1 MIASGFTWFNVIA
14 PLDHDVLGQAVGV
27 ESFNLTTTFAGA
39 CLSALLVILFAVL
52 ARMQLNARLAKPEH
66 ERFQTSEKLSILTLA
81 ELFATFIRNM
91 MAGTLPRHEVKHYS
105 PYISALFLYILFNNL
120 QALIPGMLPPSDNIN
135 SNAGIAIASF
145 LVFMWVGLSRDFA
158 GFIKH
163 LAGPSLFLV
172 PLLFPIEV
180 LSLLVRPVTLM
191 VRLTANMFGDHK
203 VYTVVSDLVPI
214 VIPMPLLV
222 LAAFVSLVQA
232 FIFSLLSTVY
242 IGMSLPHD
250 DHH

>member
-1 MIASGFTWFNVIA
+1 
-14 PLDHDVLGQAVGV
+14 
-27 ESFNLTTTFAGA
+27 
-39 CLSALLVILFAVL
+39 
-52 ARMQLNARLAKPEH
+52 
-66 ERFQTSEKLSILTLA
+66 
-81 ELFATFIRNM
+81 
-91 MAGTLPRHEVKHYS
+91 
-105 PYISALFLYILFNNL
+105 
-120 QALIPGMLPPSDNIN
+120 MLPPSDNIN